1 MAAELRHN
9 DAVTALVNEVALSS
23 VAVSP
28 LIGLFAV
35 ELYEGIYNEGI
46 YNSQLLKVLAVLAL
60 LLIAPNKLA

>member
-28 LIGLFAV
+28 LIGLLAV
-35 ELYEGIYNEGI
+35 ELYEGI

>member
-9 DAVTALVNEVALSS
+9 DAVTALVNEVVLSS

-28 LIGLFAV
+28 LIGLLEV
-35 ELYEGIYNEGI
+35 ELYEGI